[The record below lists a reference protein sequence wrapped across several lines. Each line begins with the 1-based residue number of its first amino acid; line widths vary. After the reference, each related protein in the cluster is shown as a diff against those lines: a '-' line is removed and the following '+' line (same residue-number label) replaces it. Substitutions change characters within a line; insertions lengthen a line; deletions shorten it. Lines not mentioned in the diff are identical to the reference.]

1 MKTLSWLV
9 TLVTLVA
16 CADSVAP
23 KSATCD
29 ASNPSPA
36 AFRWNGAV
44 VQNRATLPLR
54 TRDTIYLVSYEGD
67 TVGRV
72 LIGSGTRCR
81 FLFDSLYSRNV
92 VTMADTLP

>member
-1 MKTLSWLV
+1 M
-9 TLVTLVA
+9 VA

-23 KSATCD
+23 KSSICD

-54 TRDTIYLVSYEGD
+54 TRDTLYLISRQGD
-67 TVGRV
+67 TLGRV
-72 LIGSGTRCR
+72 MISAEAGRCR
-81 FLFDSLYSRNV
+81 FLFDSLLNRGII
-92 VTMADTLP
+92 TLADTLP